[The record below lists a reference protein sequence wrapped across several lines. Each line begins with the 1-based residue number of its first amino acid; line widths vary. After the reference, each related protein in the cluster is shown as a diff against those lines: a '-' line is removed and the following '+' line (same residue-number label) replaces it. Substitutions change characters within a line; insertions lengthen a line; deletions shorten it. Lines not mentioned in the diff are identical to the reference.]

1 MSQET
6 NNDEQNAAN
15 DEPVVEQTTDQST
28 VDPTRADES
37 TTGSETAEATL
48 DEVNA
53 EIEAELMDEMDAE
66 QKPAQPVS
74 EQLLEQVAK
83 ANDQVLRVQAEM
95 QNVRR
100 RAERDVESAHK
111 FALDKFAAD
120 LLPVVDNLERA
131 LAAIDSEDEGQKSVA
146 EGIELTR
153 KTFMDV
159 LVRFKIEAIDPAGQP
174 FDADLHQAV
183 SMVPNPDLEAN
194 TVMDVFQKGYTLNGR
209 LVRPAMVVVS
219 QG

>member
-1 MSQET
+1 M
-6 NNDEQNAAN
+6 
-15 DEPVVEQTTDQST
+15 
-28 VDPTRADES
+28 
-37 TTGSETAEATL
+37 
-48 DEVNA
+48 
-53 EIEAELMDEMDAE
+53 EAEQEE
-66 QKPAQPVS
+66 KQPVS

-131 LAAIDSEDEGQKSVA
+131 LAAIDSSDEGQKAVA
-146 EGIELTR
+146 EGLELTL
-153 KTFMDV
+153 KSFMEV
-159 LVRFKIEAIDPAGQP
+159 LVRHKIEAIDPVGQP
-174 FDADLHQAV
+174 FDAELHQAV
-183 SMVPNPDLEAN
+183 SMVPNPDLEPN

>member
-1 MSQET
+1 MSDET
-6 NNDEQNAAN
+6 NKDSSAAN
-15 DEPVVEQTTDQST
+15 DQ
-28 VDPTRADES
+28 AES
-37 TTGSETAEATL
+37 
-48 DEVNA
+48 A
-53 EIEAELMDEMDAE
+53 EIEAELLDEIEAE
-66 QKPAQPVS
+66 QEEQQPAS

-131 LAAIDSEDEGQKSVA
+131 LAAIDAADEGQKSVA
-146 EGIELTR
+146 EGLELTL
-153 KTFMDV
+153 KSFMEV
-159 LVRFKIEAIDPAGQP
+159 LARYKIEAIDPAGQP
-174 FDADLHQAV
+174 FDAELHQAV